1 VAVIVIGG
9 TAAVAVEAKH
19 HFIGNALLDMKDSIV
34 LLFKLG
40 KAVVSP
46 LMEELTEDIIEAQKK
61 LALRTLQ
68 KDSQDIPGMIS
79 SIIGAIHSVTPIDI
93 DLTIP
98 PFSADIP
105 KDIGVTIFPKP
116 ILDIPDVESI
126 PATERE
132 SNVIIENPPYI
143 PKGIIDIFPEHV
155 NEGDTIIRM
164 DGGNGVGE
172 GSGKTIPH
180 IADAQLGKKLVDHA
194 ADYGLT
200 KSKEGAAAYKQI
212 VQDSLKNTTEVRTGT
227 WKTLGECEFWISGND
242 VSIIKNGTWVSTFP
256 LTKPGTVDYI
266 NSLPI
271 VK

>member
-1 VAVIVIGG
+1 MLTGSLALALLCVAVIVIGG

-116 ILDIPDVESI
+116 IFRYSRR
-126 PATERE
+126 TFH
-132 SNVIIENPPYI
+132 S
-143 PKGIIDIFPEHV
+143 
-155 NEGDTIIRM
+155 
-164 DGGNGVGE
+164 GNGKGE
-172 GSGKTIPH
+172 
-180 IADAQLGKKLVDHA
+180 
-194 ADYGLT
+194 
-200 KSKEGAAAYKQI
+200 
-212 VQDSLKNTTEVRTGT
+212 
-227 WKTLGECEFWISGND
+227 
-242 VSIIKNGTWVSTFP
+242 
-256 LTKPGTVDYI
+256 
-266 NSLPI
+266 
-271 VK
+271 